1 MSEQVSYGCRYVR
14 GGITIPYY
22 KNINQVETCEI
33 SRYLTPWG
41 RASGLRSKLQKDLLH
56 WKNNGKK
63 TEIHVPYNTS
73 MFSYVAHLQFK

>member
-14 GGITIPYY
+14 GGIPITYY

-41 RASGLRSKLQKDLLH
+41 RATGLRSKLQKDLLH

-63 TEIHVPYNTS
+63 SETY
-73 MFSYVAHLQFK
+73 FSYNMPTFPFVAHLQ